1 MQSALNLVFQ
11 YAKPG
16 DAVVIGMFPKRREQ
30 VREDC
35 RLVVEASQHSRAT

>member
-1 MQSALNLVFQ
+1 MRAALGLAFK

-30 VREDC
+30 VRENC
-35 RLVVEASQHSRAT
+35 RLVAEAIGQSRGA